1 MNCNTK
7 RRNVKARETHY
18 LKQRVEDVAQ
28 QLAKRRHCA
37 HAAQVTE
44 EARNLNG
51 PAYTA
56 LACAGVA
63 VICPKHKAVVH
74 SLDWPTFLAMVA
86 QFILLATLVLII
98 FSVTASRFMRSSNR

>member
-1 MNCNTK
+1 MNCNTE

-56 LACAGVA
+56 LACAGEPRA
-63 VICPKHKAVVH
+63 GRPNQAG
-74 SLDWPTFLAMVA
+74 SA
-86 QFILLATLVLII
+86 QLV
-98 FSVTASRFMRSSNR
+98 SSNNITATQPPRTGE